1 MNKRKKLVWQIFPS
15 FLLITL
21 LSLFAVSWY
30 AAQSLRQFY
39 LDHTAADLYAR
50 AQLLEKLVDG
60 QLEPLDAGTVDS
72 VCKEMGRST
81 DTRFT
86 VILLSG
92 IVVGDSIETPDQM
105 DNHAGRPEIK
115 QAFAG
120 KRGRSLR
127 YSSTLRQEMMY
138 VALPITDR
146 GEHIAVVRASLPTT
160 FIENELNSIRIKII
174 IGGIIIAILAAGVS
188 LAISRR
194 ISRPLETMKKGADRF
209 ADGELSHRMDTPD
222 STEMASLA
230 EAMNQMAAHLETH
243 IKAVSDQRNEL
254 ETVLSSMLEGVIAV
268 DSHER
273 IISVNQAAAR
283 LFETDLETFQFRSL
297 QETIRNLPLQQF
309 INKALSSNQPLQED
323 ITLFQN
329 QHRILEVKSSPLLDA
344 DQIHVGT
351 LIVLNDVTHL
361 RRLENMRSDFVA
373 NVSHEIKTPLTAI
386 KGFVETLQHGKVEK
400 PEETQRFLDIIQ
412 RHVNRLNSIVED
424 LLTLSKIEQEDE
436 AGTLNLRNWK
446 VADVFQAAI
455 QLCRSKAEE
464 KNLNIEVAGNENA
477 RADFDPTLIE
487 QAVVNLLDNAVK
499 YSDPGGTITV
509 SAEEKDSEI
518 LINVRDQGIGIAQKH
533 LPRLFERFYRV
544 DKSRSRQLGGTGLGL
559 AIVKHIA
566 RAHGGHVT
574 VESTVGEGS
583 TFTIHLPENMMNTA
597 H

>member
-1 MNKRKKLVWQIFPS
+1 MSKRKKLIWQIFPS
-15 FLLITL
+15 FVLITL

-30 AAQSLRQFY
+30 ASQSLRQFY
-39 LDHTAADLYAR
+39 LDHTATDLYAR
-50 AQLLEKLVDG
+50 AQLLEKLVHKH
-60 QLEPLDAGTVDS
+60 LEPLDAESVDS
-72 VCKEMGRST
+72 VCKEMGHST

-86 VILLSG
+86 IILPSG
-92 IVVGDSIETPDQM
+92 MVVGDSIETPGQM
-105 DNHAGRPEIK
+105 DNHAGRPEIQ

-120 KRGRSLR
+120 ERGRSTR
-127 YSSTLRQEMMY
+127 YSNTLRQEMMY
-138 VALPITDR
+138 VALPITEH
-146 GEHIAVVRASLPTT
+146 GVHIAVVRASLPIT
-160 FIENELNSIRIKII
+160 FIENELNSIRIKIML
-174 IGGIIIAILAAGVS
+174 GGIIIAILAAGVS

-209 ADGELSHRMDTPD
+209 ADGDLSHRLATPD

-230 EAMNQMAAHLETH
+230 EAMNQMAAHLANR

-268 DSHER
+268 DSEER
-273 IISVNQAAAR
+273 IISINQAAAR
-283 LFETDLETFQFRSL
+283 LFEIDLETFQARSIH
-297 QETIRNLPLQQF
+297 ETIRNLPLQQF
-309 INKALSSNQPLQED
+309 INKALSSTQPLQED
-323 ITLFQN
+323 IIFFQN
-329 QHRILEVKSSPLLDA
+329 QQRILDVKSSPLLDA
-344 DQIHVGT
+344 DQMHMGT

-400 PEETQRFLDIIQ
+400 PEETRHFLDIIQ
-412 RHVNRLNSIVED
+412 RHVDRLNSIIED

-436 AGTLNLRNWK
+436 ARTLNLRNWK
-446 VADVFQAAI
+446 IADVFHAAI
-455 QLCRSKAEE
+455 QICRSKAEE
-464 KNLNIEVAGNENA
+464 KKLNIEVAGDENV
-477 RADFDPTLIE
+477 RADFDSTLIE

-499 YSDPGGTITV
+499 YTNPGGTITI
-509 SAEEKDSEI
+509 STETGDSET
-518 LINVRDQGIGIAQKH
+518 LINVRDQGIGIAPKH

-566 RAHGGHVT
+566 QAHGGYVT

-583 TFTIHLPENMMNTA
+583 TFTIHLPA
-597 H
+597 G

>member
-1 MNKRKKLVWQIFPS
+1 MNKRKKLIWQIFPS

-21 LSLFAVSWY
+21 FSLFAVSWY
-30 AAQSLRQFY
+30 ASQSLRQFY
-39 LDHTAADLYAR
+39 LDQTATDLYAR
-50 AQLLEKLVDG
+50 AQLLEKLIH
-60 QLEPLDAGTVDS
+60 QHLEPLNAGSVDS
-72 VCKEMGRST
+72 VCKEMGQST

-86 VILLSG
+86 IILPSG
-92 IVVGDSIETPDQM
+92 MVVGDSIETPSQM
-105 DNHAGRPEIK
+105 DNHAGRPEIQ

-120 KRGRSLR
+120 KRGRSTR
-127 YSSTLRQEMMY
+127 YSNTLRQELMY
-138 VALPITDR
+138 VAIPITEGGQR
-146 GEHIAVVRASLPTT
+146 VAVVRASLPIT

-194 ISRPLETMKKGADRF
+194 ISRPLETLKKGADRF
-209 ADGELSHRMDTPD
+209 ADGELSHRLEIPD

-230 EAMNQMAAHLETH
+230 DAMNQMAAHLENR
-243 IKAVSDQRNEL
+243 IKAVSNQRNEL

-268 DSHER
+268 DSEEQ
-273 IISVNQAAAR
+273 IISANQAAAQ
-283 LFETDLETFQFRSL
+283 LFETDLETFQYRSI
-297 QETIRNLPLQQF
+297 QETIRNLTLQQF
-309 INKALSSNQPLQED
+309 IKKALSSIHPLQED

-329 QHRILEVKSSPLLDA
+329 QQRILDVKSSPLLDA
-344 DQIHVGT
+344 DKVHRGA

-386 KGFVETLQHGKVEK
+386 KGFVETLQHGKIET
-400 PEETQRFLDIIQ
+400 PEETRRFLDIIQ
-412 RHVNRLNSIVED
+412 RHVDRLNSIIED

-436 AGTLNLRNWK
+436 TGTLSVRNWK
-446 VADVFQAAI
+446 IADVFQAAI
-455 QLCRSKAEE
+455 QICLKKAEE

-499 YSDPGGTITV
+499 YSNPDGTITI
-509 SAEEKDSEI
+509 STETTDSEI
-518 LINVRDQGIGIAQKH
+518 LINVRDQGIGIAQQH
-533 LPRLFERFYRV
+533 LPRLFERFYRI

-566 RAHGGHVT
+566 QAHGGYVT

-583 TFTIHLPENMMNTA
+583 TFTIHLPSNR
-597 H
+597 

>member
-30 AAQSLRQFY
+30 ATQSLRQFY
-39 LDHTAADLYAR
+39 LDHTAIDLYAR

-60 QLEPLDAGTVDS
+60 HLEPLDTATVDS

-81 DTRFT
+81 ETRFT
-86 VILLSG
+86 IILPSGMVI
-92 IVVGDSIETPDQM
+92 GDSIETPAQM
-105 DNHAGRPEIK
+105 DNHADRPEIQ
-115 QAFAG
+115 QAFTG
-120 KRGRSLR
+120 ERGRSIR
-127 YSSTLRQEMMY
+127 YSNTLRQEMLY

-146 GEHIAVVRASLPTT
+146 AEHIAVVRASLPTT

-188 LAISRR
+188 LAIARR

-209 ADGELSHRMDTPD
+209 AEGDLSHRLAIPD
-222 STEMASLA
+222 STETASLA
-230 EAMNQMAAHLETH
+230 EAMNQMAAHLENR

-254 ETVLSSMLEGVIAV
+254 ETVLSSMLEGVIAI
-268 DSHER
+268 DSEER

-283 LFETDLETFQFRSL
+283 LFETDLEAFQYRSL
-297 QETIRNLPLQQF
+297 QEIIRNLPLQQF

-329 QHRILEVKSSPLLDA
+329 QQRILDVKSAPLLDA
-344 DQIHVGT
+344 EQIHVGT

-400 PEETQRFLDIIQ
+400 PEETERFLDIIQ
-412 RHVNRLNSIVED
+412 RHVDRLNSIIED

-436 AGTLNLRNWK
+436 AGALKLRNWK
-446 VADVFQAAI
+446 IADVFQAAI
-455 QLCRSKAEE
+455 QICRSKAEE
-464 KNLNIEVAGNENA
+464 KNLNIEVAGNENV

-499 YSDPGGTITV
+499 YSDPGGAITI
-509 SAEEKDSEI
+509 SAEIADSEI
-518 LINVRDQGIGIAQKH
+518 LVNVRDQGIGIAQKH

-566 RAHGGHVT
+566 QAHGGYVT

-583 TFTIHLPENMMNTA
+583 TFSIHLPA
-597 H
+597 